1 MFVIQLY
8 VGIKG
13 VRGGTALQARR
24 SQVRFPMVSLEN
36 GPAVDSASNR
46 KEYREYF
53 LGSEGGRCVGLTA
66 LPPSCADCLE
76 FWGPQP
82 PGTLKARPRL

>member
-1 MFVIQLY
+1 MFFIQIY

-13 VRGGTALQARR
+13 VRGDTALQARR

-36 GPAVDSASNR
+36 GPGVDSASNR

-53 LGSEGGRCVGLTA
+53 LGSEGGRCVGLTT
-66 LPPSCADCLE
+66 LPPSCTDCLE
-76 FWGPQP
+76 FWEPQP
-82 PGTLKARPRL
+82 PGTLTTCPGL